1 MLSVPPSPLF
11 MDNMDLH
18 QLSCSFYL
26 WQILVPGIIE
36 NMLPMKD
43 WAIVELMF
51 TQESWGGLVQRD
63 LAVEDV
69 EHFKDAA
76 AAPGAMKAALS
87 YHRCAQCDPMR
98 HWRTFV
104 GKQPCTAQ
112 VECP

>member
-11 MDNMDLH
+11 MDNMDMH

-87 YHRCAQCDPMR
+87 YHRCAQCNPS
-98 HWRTFV
+98 HPW
-104 GKQPCTAQ
+104 QTA
-112 VECP
+112 VHCSS